1 MPSARFCHSASMVER
16 LTMNLIRYA
25 YWCYCLQCQIY
36 LIYSN
41 GSSHVF
47 EGEQLMCRD
56 PDSLLSYCSDEEM
69 R

>member
-1 MPSARFCHSASMVER
+1 MLIGVTAYSA
-16 LTMNLIRYA
+16 
-25 YWCYCLQCQIY
+25 QIY

-41 GSSHVF
+41 GSLYVF

-56 PDSLLSYCSDEEM
+56 PDFLLSYNSDEEM